1 MRQVLYGTNFVVL
14 ILFVCSLFSCRSVPG
29 DTRVTI
35 QEASTAVTGSAEAV
49 DSARGDAADIRNQL
63 EADDEREKRREEQS
77 LEDNKYLREQS
88 GSIKSLI
95 DAIEALAREGLGSC

>member
-1 MRQVLYGTNFVVL
+1 MERTLLCLFFLFVVSSAA
-14 ILFVCSLFSCRSVPG
+14 VVS
-29 DTRVTI
+29 
-35 QEASTAVTGSAEAV
+35 QETHESRYRKLLLAVTGSAEAV

-63 EADDEREKRREEQS
+63 EADGEREKRREEQS

-95 DAIEALAREGLGSC
+95 DAIEALARRPRILLKETKK